1 MIIVKR
7 MDFKNPTLNG
17 KTITL
22 ERKDDTYDIAG
33 VNVISNIC
41 CRRMTYMISYIQDIE
56 TIDHK
61 TTTLAEQTH
70 ANDTN
75 LM

>member
-1 MIIVKR
+1 MG
-7 MDFKNPTLNG
+7 FKNPTLID

-56 TIDHK
+56 TINHK
-61 TTTLAEQTH
+61 TTKLAEQTH
-70 ANDTN
+70 ANYAN
-75 LM
+75 LI